1 MDTKLFVL
9 TNRLLPP
16 VFRDGY
22 IPLYLGTGWKHTT
35 DALYEDT
42 MENISGKHKY
52 YADLGGFYWIWKN
65 MQCDIVGICQYRK
78 FFFSED
84 LTSIISSSQVE
95 TILQNHDIIV
105 PPAFTSY
112 EETVWDKYKNHQHI
126 QDLIVARDILAEM
139 YPEYLDGFQ
148 TIMDGYRLYG
158 LNMWIARKETF
169 DSYCRF
175 IFPILQEAE
184 SRIDITDY
192 SEDMQRV
199 LAFLS
204 EWLFSTWLLHQ
215 ELRVYEIPALV
226 IGKKGEVPDAETFRN
241 LFPNCPGTVK
251 R

>member
-1 MDTKLFVL
+1 MDTRLFVL
-9 TNRLLPP
+9 TNCLLPP
-16 VFRDGY
+16 VFSGGY
-22 IPLYLGTGWKHTT
+22 IPLYLGTGWKHTPG
-35 DALYEDT
+35 ALYEDT
-42 MENISGKHKY
+42 GENLSDKHKY

-65 MQCDIVGICQYRK
+65 IQCDIAGICQYRK
-78 FFFSED
+78 YFFSEH
-84 LTSIISSSQVE
+84 SSGFISTAE
-95 TILQNHDIIV
+95 IENILQDYDIIV

-126 QDLIVARDILAEM
+126 QDLMIARDILSEK

-158 LNMWIARKETF
+158 LNMWISRKETF

-184 SRIDITDY
+184 LRIDTTNY

-215 ELRVYEIPALV
+215 PLRVYEIPPLI
-226 IGKKGEVPDAETFRN
+226 IGKKGEAPDADTIREYC
-241 LFPNCPGTVK
+241 PNSTASI
-251 R
+251 